1 MASYIH
7 TILGKLFGK
16 SEYRTLIMGLDAAG
30 KTSILYRLKL
40 NEHVM
45 TIPTIGFNVETL
57 TFNKASVTMWDVG
70 GRDKIRPLWR
80 HYFHGTQGLIF
91 VIDSHDVERLNESKD
106 DMDRMLGE
114 DELRDI
120 PLLIYL
126 NKTDL
131 PNGLKQEQIIKEMKL
146 NDIKNRQWYLQSC
159 SAYTGDGLHEGL
171 DWLMRAMKSHLSSQ
185 STTSTA
191 VNNVS
196 QAENQLLQ
204 WLSQVDNDTNEE
216 FAKKFVEHDL
226 SSETFDHR
234 TLIRI
239 IWCYL
244 KIFGRKETIKSV
256 FDNMNFYLKNV
267 SETLIY
273 FWIQIVHYACEATKN
288 PTNDF
293 SGFLLMNPQILNEI
307 DLPLT
312 YYKKDTLFSNQ
323 AKTAVVLPDIKPL
336 PSIIPSS
343 NSTNNKIKTQSLRE
357 FDDDDELLKE
367 FESCTLTCWSHKI
380 HLHITWLYLTRDG
393 RRIGVNKIFDNMK
406 IFLQSNQISPMIKF
420 HFTLTYF
427 WIQMVDLAIAQNS
440 KDLNFQEFIEKNPH
454 LLNENLFL
462 DYYKKKTILDNPT
475 AQEQMV
481 LPDIKPLPT
490 LVTSNN
496 KK

>member
-1 MASYIH
+1 MASYIR

-16 SEYRTLIMGLDAAG
+16 SEYRTLIMGLDSAG

-40 NEHVM
+40 NEHVT
-45 TIPTIGFNVETL
+45 TIPTIGFNVESVI
-57 TFNKASVTMWDVG
+57 FNKASMTMWDLG

-80 HYFHGTQGLIF
+80 HYFYGTQGLIF

-126 NKTDL
+126 NKIDL
-131 PNGLKQEQIIKEMKL
+131 PNGLKQEYAIKEMKL
-146 NDIKNRQWYLQSC
+146 NDIRNRQWYVQSC
-159 SAYTGDGLHEGL
+159 SAYTGDGVHEGL

-191 VNNVS
+191 VNNV
-196 QAENQLLQ
+196 N
-204 WLSQVDNDTNEE
+204 NDTNEE
-216 FAKKFVEHDL
+216 FAEKFVEHDL
-226 SSETFDHR
+226 LSETFDHR

-267 SETLIY
+267 NETLIY

-343 NSTNNKIKTQSLRE
+343 SSTNNKIKTQSLRE
-357 FDDDDELLKE
+357 FDDDELLKE

-406 IFLQSNQISPMIKF
+406 NFLQSNQISQMIKF

-427 WIQMVDLAIAQNS
+427 WIQMVDLTIAQNNS
-440 KDLNFQEFIEKNPH
+440 NDLNFKEFIEKNPH

-462 DYYKKKTILDNPT
+462 DYYKKKTILDNPI

-481 LPDIKPLPT
+481 LPDIKHLPT